1 MIAHNDEGTA
11 VTELATAT
19 ITKNSKEAYVFW
31 QARVLNGRDKQTTG
45 LDVDS
50 TAKGDEIDSI
60 RYSNNELQY
69 HVKNGGW
76 ASFDNNQLVF
86 YYLNRTAYT
95 EMVQIDVSDWTV
107 DTEPI
112 YSGRRS
118 VTYQIIK
125 CEDGKDEVLESKKF
139 WYNKTFKVS
148 SVRVRQTESENYIID
163 NVVLDPTEL
172 GNPEPVNGEYQ
183 FSLDLAQV
191 IK

>member
-1 MIAHNDEGTA
+1 MNQQITAECWITNQPVTNSEGTWQRQTISARDVAHNDEGTA

-69 HVKNGGW
+69 HVKKGDW

-86 YYLNRTAYT
+86 TT
-95 EMVQIDVSDWTV
+95 
-107 DTEPI
+107 
-112 YSGRRS
+112 
-118 VTYQIIK
+118 
-125 CEDGKDEVLESKKF
+125 
-139 WYNKTFKVS
+139 
-148 SVRVRQTESENYIID
+148 
-163 NVVLDPTEL
+163 
-172 GNPEPVNGEYQ
+172 
-183 FSLDLAQV
+183 
-191 IK
+191 